1 MSEEQTTRDEQDK
14 RAAKIIQDVD
24 TVLAALLRQV
34 VNCPIIIGTSAP
46 TLIDLTNATESLAR
60 TRGLLVAQQ
69 TK

>member
-24 TVLAALLRQV
+24 TVLTALLRQV
-34 VNCPIIIGTSAP
+34 VNYPINIGTSAP